1 MTNDPLAELR
11 AARPTA
17 YETWGSS
24 QNGLEVMHRA
34 LRQGVKDRGAMH
46 RRGRLRAAAIVAL
59 GSAVVG
65 GIAAQAVGVPGF
77 RDEPSKESLVAEAEK
92 GPLFPVDG
100 GAQPNEAQTALA
112 ARITDIL
119 TPDDSKG
126 DNGVPP
132 QFVRGIVGVVGTP
145 ATGYTLVVGKG
156 VDARAAARSV
166 LEGLPPKSATY
177 LHTRVAEHSAAEL
190 ERVWRAVA
198 NGAWLPSADTP
209 YSLDVDATSGQI
221 EVAVD
226 RTLPLDAR
234 DRLQKLGGD
243 AIKIVDGGKLQRY

>member
-11 AARPTA
+11 AVRPIH
-17 YETWGSS
+17 YETWASS
-24 QNGLEVMHRA
+24 QAGLEVMHRA
-34 LRQGVKDRGAMH
+34 LRQGKKTPGAMR
-46 RRGRLRAAAIVAL
+46 RRGRLRAAAVVAVGGL
-59 GSAVVG
+59 GVG

-100 GAQPNEAQTALA
+100 GVQPNEAQSALA

-119 TPDDSKG
+119 TPGDSKG

-132 QFVRGIVGVVGTP
+132 QFARGIVGVVGTP
-145 ATGYTLVVGKG
+145 ATGYALVVGKG

-166 LEGLPPKSATY
+166 LEGLPPKSAIY
-177 LHTRVAEHSAAEL
+177 LDTRVAEHTTAEL

-198 NGAWLPSADTP
+198 NGTWLPSADTS
-209 YSLDVDATSGQI
+209 YSLDVDATSGQV
-221 EVAVD
+221 EVTVD
-226 RTLPLDAR
+226 PTLPAGAR
-234 DRLQKLGGD
+234 DQLQKLGGN
-243 AIKIVDGGKLQRY
+243 AMKIVDGGKLQRY